1 MSRLLAS
8 LDAPPS
14 GRACPTWFDAA
25 AYGRAKLLGGGDV
38 PWDSPA
44 ELSFFFAKIGGM
56 FRSDAILVDVA
67 DIFAQRAAADQ
78 RLRAAMAA
86 RSRPGYAL
94 RTLLGDEQA
103 RATAVEAVRVLAATS
118 GSVPL
123 VLTVPAPG
131 RWLVA
136 AARQA
141 GSDPGPPD
149 AGPPGAG
156 PPDAGPP
163 DEGPP
168 DAGPLDAG
176 QAETAAMYS
185 ADFLRLFAGTGVD
198 GLLLDEGRVPA
209 GELIHPEAYRPVLN
223 VADHYEWPVLIQTA
237 AAAAWP
243 HGPVPDVAVWLGSAA
258 PGEPAGHWGLVAD
271 ADFWDGVDPPTGAD
285 LVLAPIPVAADPEAV
300 MKRVRALA

>member
-8 LDAPPS
+8 LAAPPS

-44 ELSFFFAKIGGM
+44 ELSSFFAKIGAM
-56 FRSDAILVDVA
+56 FGSDAILVDVA
-67 DIFAQRAAADQ
+67 DMFAQRAAADQ
-78 RLRAAMAA
+78 QLQAAMAA

-94 RTLLGDEQA
+94 RTLLGDERA
-103 RATAVEAVRVLAATS
+103 RGTAAEAVRVLAATS

-131 RWLVA
+131 RWLAA

-141 GSDPGPPD
+141 GSAPGLPDPGLAD
-149 AGPPGAG
+149 PG
-156 PPDAGPP
+156 
-163 DEGPP
+163 
-168 DAGPLDAG
+168 L
-176 QAETAAMYS
+176 AETAAIYS

-198 GLLLDEGRVPA
+198 GLLLHEGRVPP

-223 VADHYEWPVLIQTA
+223 VADHYGWPVLVQTDA
-237 AAAAWP
+237 ATAWP
-243 HGPVPDVAVWLGSAA
+243 HGPVPDVAVWLGSAG
-258 PGEPAGHWGLVAD
+258 PVEPAGRWGVVAD
-271 ADFWDGVDPPTGAD
+271 ADFWAGADPPAGAD
-285 LVLAPIPVAADPEAV
+285 LVLAPVPAAADPEAV

>member
-14 GRACPTWFDAA
+14 GRASPTWFDAA
-25 AYGRAKLLGGGDV
+25 AYGRAKLLGGGEV
-38 PWDSPA
+38 PWNSPG
-44 ELSFFFAKIGGM
+44 ELSSFFAKIGGM
-56 FRSDAILVDVA
+56 FGSDAILVDVA

-78 RLRAAMAA
+78 QLRAAMAA

-103 RATAVEAVRVLAATS
+103 RGTAAEAVRVLAATS

-141 GSDPGPPD
+141 ASDPGPP
-149 AGPPGAG
+149 
-156 PPDAGPP
+156 
-163 DEGPP
+163 
-168 DAGPLDAG
+168 DAG

-185 ADFLRLFAGTGVD
+185 ADLLRLFAGTGVD
-198 GLLLDEGRVPA
+198 GLLLDEGRVSA

-223 VADHYEWPVLIQTA
+223 VADHYEWPVLIQTG

-243 HGPVPDVAVWLGSAA
+243 HGPVPDVAVWLGSAGPGA
-258 PGEPAGHWGLVAD
+258 PVGRWGIVAD
-271 ADFWDGVDPPTGAD
+271 ADFWDDADPPTGAD
-285 LVLAPIPVAADPEAV
+285 LVLAPVPAAADPEAV
-300 MKRVRALA
+300 MKRVRAWA

>member
-1 MSRLLAS
+1 MNRLPAS

-14 GRACPTWFDAA
+14 GRARPVWFDAA

-44 ELSFFFAKIGGM
+44 ELSSFFAKLGGM
-56 FRSDAILVDVA
+56 FRSDAILVDIA
-67 DIFAQRAAADQ
+67 DLFAQRAAADQ
-78 RLRAAMAA
+78 QLRAAMAA

-103 RATAVEAVRVLAATS
+103 RGTAAEAVRVLAATS

-141 GSDPGPPD
+141 GSDPVPPD
-149 AGPPGAG
+149 T
-156 PPDAGPP
+156 
-163 DEGPP
+163 
-168 DAGPLDAG
+168 G
-176 QAETAAMYS
+176 QAETAAIYS
-185 ADFLRLFAGTGVD
+185 ADFLRLFAGIGVD
-198 GLLLDEGRVPA
+198 GLLLDEGRVTA

-223 VADHYEWPVLIQTA
+223 VADHYEWSVLIQTDA
-237 AAAAWP
+237 VPAWP
-243 HGPVPDVAVWLGSAA
+243 HGPVPDVAAWLGSAA
-258 PGEPAGHWGLVAD
+258 PGKPAGRWGLVAG
-271 ADFWDGVDPPTGAD
+271 ADFWDGVGPPAGAD
-285 LVLAPIPVAADPEAV
+285 LVLAAVPAEADPEAV
-300 MKRVRALA
+300 MKQVRALA